1 MEKSQRRTEILSV
14 TFFLRTL
21 PVTVAARPCV
31 TVDIVVGATT
41 LALVIKGKV
50 ADDRLE
56 YF

>member
-1 MEKSQRRTEILSV
+1 M
-14 TFFLRTL
+14 
-21 PVTVAARPCV
+21 TVAARPCV